1 MSFLNLVQN
10 KYTLNNNFLSLNSE
24 EGTFWQFL
32 QPQKDYFSNSD
43 LIETFPISVSF
54 LGQVTLREYEV
65 NYYSF
70 WEFIGQ
76 LGGFY
81 EILELLGMFF
91 IGFYNQNLLNTDLLN
106 WHQTNINQKIE
117 NRCNQIEPHGNLSDR
132 NNDRDQN
139 PELKLTPAH
148 YNSQLNSRASQNL
161 NRFQNFREE
170 KHKYLLVNN
179 SQNKFS

>member
-1 MSFLNLVQN
+1 MKFAKFVNGPHCPTWPLNLEHNSHQNMYSRKYEDERQVFLNLVQN
-10 KYTLNNNFLSLNSE
+10 KYTLNNDFLSLNSE

-32 QPQKDYFSNSD
+32 QPQKDYFSNSN
-43 LIETFPISVSF
+43 LNNTPPISVSF

-106 WHQTNINQKIE
+106 WYQTNTNQGIE
-117 NRCNQIEPHGNLSDR
+117 NRCNQFEPHDNLSDR

-139 PELKLTPAH
+139 PE
-148 YNSQLNSRASQNL
+148 
-161 NRFQNFREE
+161 
-170 KHKYLLVNN
+170 
-179 SQNKFS
+179 